1 MPWQIKCESWDIK
14 GVRML
19 NSKQKKQ
26 LKALA
31 HSLKPI
37 VHIGKG
43 DVEEKVVA
51 AVEKAL
57 FDHELIK
64 VKLLESVITKKQT
77 AAETLASATSAE
89 LVSIIGKTIILYKLT
104 DKPGV
109 ENIQLI
115 V

>member
-1 MPWQIKCESWDIK
+1 
-14 GVRML
+14 ML
-19 NSKQKKQ
+19 SSKQKQQ

-43 DVEEKVVA
+43 DVEEKVVT
-51 AVEKAL
+51 AVQKAL

-64 VKLLESVITKKQT
+64 VKLLESVTTQKQT
-77 AAETLASATSAE
+77 AAETLANAASAE
-89 LVSIIGKTIILYKLT
+89 LVAVIGKTIILYKPT

-109 ENIQLI
+109 ETIQLI
-115 V
+115 A